1 MTITVKDVARE
12 AGVSRTTVSN
22 VFNGREKYSKET
34 EEAVLSAAKKLG
46 YKPNLAAQSLIT
58 NKSHL
63 IGLILPSYVDKNTL
77 TNSPF
82 YNIIIDGVYSV
93 LRDEAYYDVIISC
106 VPNRQALVQVSDWA
120 DIRNVDGLIA
130 IGEYDLDFLR
140 AMEAKEIPVV
150 LIDNYQQQI
159 PAFSYINSDDET
171 GGYLAAHKLIECGYQ
186 NIALCSIAPHSPL
199 MQKRYAGYQRAM
211 REAGCAEHYFEGS
224 TFSAFENGKE
234 LGEALVSHQIDAA
247 FCTEDMLAVG
257 VLHSLQ
263 SMGIRVGPDFGLIG
277 FDNIPMSHYIYPELT
292 TVDQNIAEKGEVAT
306 TTLLNIVKE
315 DSLKG
320 TRLILPVNLI
330 ERNTTC

>member
-63 IGLILPSYVDKNTL
+63 IGLILPSYVDKTTL

-106 VPNRQALVQVSDWA
+106 VSDDQALAEVSDWA
-120 DIRNVDGLIA
+120 DTRNVDGIIA
-130 IGEYDLDFLR
+130 IGQYDIEFLKQL
-140 AMEAKEIPVV
+140 EAKEIPVV
-150 LIDNYQQQI
+150 LIDNYQCQL
-159 PAFSYINSDDET
+159 PTFSYINSDDET
-171 GGYLAAHKLIECGYQ
+171 GGYLATRRLIDSDYH

-211 REAGCAEHYFEGS
+211 REVGYTEHYFEGK
-224 TFSAFENGKE
+224 TFSAFKNGKQ
-234 LGEALVSHQIDAA
+234 LGEALLKQHIDAA

-257 VLHSLQ
+257 VLHTL
-263 SMGIRVGPDFGLIG
+263 MRRGVHVGSDFGLVG
-277 FDNIPMSHYIYPELT
+277 FDNIPMSRYIYPELT
-292 TVDQNIAEKGEVAT
+292 TIDQNIAEKGETAT
-306 TTLLNIVKE
+306 KTLLNILKQ
-315 DSLKG
+315 DSLRG
-320 TRLILPVNLI
+320 TRLILPVDLV
-330 ERNTTC
+330 ERGTTR